1 MAPAIL
7 LAALLGLHARPARAG
22 SVSRNPAYETG
33 QVLSELPE
41 EKFVEVNHA
50 RLEYLDWGGKGQT
63 LILLPGL
70 GDSAHAFDRIALR
83 FTDRFHV
90 LALTQRGQPPSSEPP
105 LGYDLPTLA
114 DDIWKVMQALGIAR
128 AHLAGAGVAGAE
140 MTRLAALYPHRILS
154 LVYLDAYDGADA
166 TEVLRG
172 DPAPPPHLPRVSVA
186 ARVEGWWKRHPE
198 DYSVVRCPA
207 LAIYEKQTVDPNV
220 PDGAPEDLRTRGDA
234 FWRTDMA
241 AFVTQSAT
249 RFQREVPQGHAV
261 VLDGGSGALLRDHEI
276 DVADAMR
283 RFYAT
288 LPPPPPFNHP

>member
-7 LAALLGLHARPARAG
+7 LAALLTLQSGAG
-22 SVSRNPAYETG
+22 QDLSSVPVEH
-33 QVLSELPE
+33 
-41 EKFVEVNHA
+41 FVDVNHA

-70 GDSAHAFDRIALR
+70 GDSAHAFDRIALG

-90 LALTQRGQPPSSEPP
+90 IALTQRGQAPSSEPP
-105 LGYDLPTLA
+105 FGYDLPTLA
-114 DDIWKVMQALGIAR
+114 DDIWKVMQALGVAR
-128 AHLAGAGVAGAE
+128 AHLAGAGITGAE

-154 LVYLDAYDGADA
+154 LVYLDAYDGAEA
-166 TEVLRG
+166 TEVLRR
-172 DPAPPPHLPRVSVA
+172 DPAQPPHLPRVSVA
-186 ARVEGWWKRHPE
+186 SRVEGWWKRHPE
-198 DYSVVRCPA
+198 DYSVIRCPA
-207 LAIYEKQTVDPNV
+207 LAIYEKPGIDPNV
-220 PDGAPEDLRTRGDA
+220 PEDATDALRNRADA

-241 AFVTQSAT
+241 AFIAQSAA
-249 RFQREVPQGHAV
+249 RFQREVPQGHAI
-261 VLDGGSGALLRDHEI
+261 VLDGGRGALLRDHET